1 MIKYYAEMIEM
12 SERSDKAVDLFN
24 SGFNCSQSVFAAY
37 ADLFGM
43 DEETALRVSA
53 GLGGGVG
60 RSREVCG
67 AVSAAAMLVGMKYGA
82 TDGGDSEAKQRTYAV
97 VQQVIAEFRQ
107 TNHSIV
113 CRELLGLDGGIHTD
127 PKPEARTEQYYKKR
141 PCAQLVEDSAKA
153 VEKILFKEII

>member
-1 MIKYYAEMIEM
+1 M
-12 SERSDKAVDLFN
+12 SERTDRAVELFK

-67 AVSAAAMLVGMKYGA
+67 AVSGAAMLVGLKYGA
-82 TDGGDSEAKQRTYAV
+82 TDPEDSESKAQTYAV
-97 VQQVIAEFRQ
+97 VQQIIAEFKN
-107 TNHSIV
+107 TNSSIV
-113 CRELLGLDGGIHTD
+113 CRELLGLNGKPAAD
-127 PKPEARTEQYYKKR
+127 PNPEARTKEYYKKR
-141 PCAQLVEDSAKA
+141 PCAQLVEDSARA
-153 VEKILFKEII
+153 VEKILFKETF

>member
-1 MIKYYAEMIEM
+1 M
-12 SERSDKAVDLFN
+12 SERTDKAVELFK

-43 DEETALRVSA
+43 DTDTALKVSA

-82 TDGGDSEAKQRTYAV
+82 TDGEDSEAKQRTYAV
-97 VQQVIAEFRQ
+97 VQQVIAEFRK
-107 TNHSIV
+107 TNPSIV
-113 CRELLGLDGGIHTD
+113 CRELLGLEEAVSTN
-127 PKPEARTEQYYKKR
+127 PVPEARTEQYYKKR
-141 PCAQLVEDSAKA
+141 PCAEIVEDSAKA
-153 VEKILFKEII
+153 VEKILFKEIL